1 MRKCLVLDIET
12 ANLDMD
18 AEGLVFDNPKGWKT
32 SCVGI
37 YDIWEGE
44 EEGINYYY
52 VLDPDIIMDKD
63 LKDYNLKS
71 MDSLVETLERCYT
84 NGYYIITKNG
94 KGFDLP
100 ILSKTLQ
107 NGGAGIKDIINKYES
122 QDRHIDI
129 CLLLREQYG
138 YRFSLQNLVKGLYGE
153 QESKTMAAAHAPK
166 AWADGKYQEVLDYC
180 MHDCVLTAKVFFDA
194 PHQLFE
200 AVGYNG
206 QRSKKHQL
214 KVTW

>member
-52 VLDPDIIMDKD
+52 VSDPDIIMDKD

-71 MDSLVETLERCYT
+71 R
-84 NGYYIITKNG
+84 
-94 KGFDLP
+94 
-100 ILSKTLQ
+100 IL
-107 NGGAGIKDIINKYES
+107 
-122 QDRHIDI
+122 
-129 CLLLREQYG
+129 
-138 YRFSLQNLVKGLYGE
+138 
-153 QESKTMAAAHAPK
+153 
-166 AWADGKYQEVLDYC
+166 
-180 MHDCVLTAKVFFDA
+180 
-194 PHQLFE
+194 
-200 AVGYNG
+200 
-206 QRSKKHQL
+206 
-214 KVTW
+214 